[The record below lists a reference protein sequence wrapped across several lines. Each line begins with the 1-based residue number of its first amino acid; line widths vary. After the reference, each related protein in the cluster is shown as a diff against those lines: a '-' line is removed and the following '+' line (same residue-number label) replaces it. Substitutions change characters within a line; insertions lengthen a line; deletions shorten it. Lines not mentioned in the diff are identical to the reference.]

1 MADENMDRPRIGD
14 QVRDTSD
21 DQSRDKFDDRLDNG
35 QNPQQKD
42 QFQDQMNEQPRG
54 HNKEKPHVRI
64 GAGKVISALWLPYL
78 IVILVIA
85 GLTMLIYPSAA
96 QWMSQYN
103 YERTLNNYSNAIAK
117 DEVTPDEKEQLAAAK
132 VYNGALISGAQ
143 LLPNH
148 RIPSGSGKLSAAGG
162 TIESGGRSWTYDQI
176 LSADSTGLIGKIQ
189 IPKID
194 VDLPIYHGTSDATL
208 LKGAGHLEGTSLPI
222 GGKSTRTVIT
232 AHRGLASAE
241 LFTRLNE
248 VKKGDTFTLQVFGKT
263 LMYRVINTRVIDPKD
278 TAAIKA
284 VKGKD
289 LATLITCTPLG
300 INTQRILVTGE
311 RVWPTPKNAAKKLNL
326 PKFPWF
332 FVAYCLAL
340 ILLLV
345 WAVFQTRSSLR
356 RLRDRALGVGADS
369 PYRPTGSRG
378 MHQSS

>member
-1 MADENMDRPRIGD
+1 MTAQQRGSRAADDGSGTKTEADF
-14 QVRDTSD
+14 RD
-21 DQSRDKFDDRLDNG
+21 G
-35 QNPQQKD
+35 
-42 QFQDQMNEQPRG
+42 
-54 HNKEKPHVRI
+54 KPKI
-64 GAGKVISALWLPYL
+64 GAGKIVSALWLPYL
-78 IVILVIA
+78 IVLLVIA

-96 QWMSQYN
+96 QWLSQYN
-103 YERTLNNYSNAIAK
+103 YERTLNNYTAAIAK
-117 DEVTPDEKEQLAAAK
+117 DTVTPDEKEQLAAAK
-132 VYNGALISGAQ
+132 AYNDALISGAQ

-148 RIPSGSGKLSAAGG
+148 RIPSGSGTLSASGG
-162 TIESGGRSWTYDQI
+162 TIKSGGRTWTYDQI
-176 LSADSTGLIGKIQ
+176 LAADSTGLIGKIQ

-194 VDLPIYHGTSDATL
+194 VDLPIYHGTSDETL

-248 VKKGDTFTLQVFGKT
+248 IKKGDEFTLQVFGKV
-263 LMYRVINTRVIDPKD
+263 LMYRVVSTRVIDPKD

-311 RVWPTPKNAAKKLNL
+311 RVVPTPKNAAKKLNL

-332 FVAYCLAL
+332 FVGYCLGL
-340 ILLLV
+340 ILLIV
-345 WAVFQTRSSLR
+345 WAVYQTRSSLR
-356 RLRDRALGVGADS
+356 RLHDDALGVGTKDS
-369 PYRPTGSRG
+369 FYRPTGSRG
-378 MHQSS
+378 MHLKE

>member
-1 MADENMDRPRIGD
+1 MDDRPH
-14 QVRDTSD
+14 DT
-21 DQSRDKFDDRLDNG
+21 
-35 QNPQQKD
+35 
-42 QFQDQMNEQPRG
+42 
-54 HNKEKPHVRI
+54 PHVRL

-78 IVILVIA
+78 IVVLVIA
-85 GLTMLIYPSAA
+85 GLTMLVYPSAA
-96 QWMSQYN
+96 QWLSQYN
-103 YERTLNNYSNAIAK
+103 YERTLNNYSTAIAK

-148 RIPSGSGKLSAAGG
+148 RIPSGSGTLTATGG
-162 TIESGGRSWTYDQI
+162 TIQSGGRSWTYDQI
-176 LSADSTGLIGKIQ
+176 LSADEDGLIGKIQ

-263 LMYRVINTRVIDPKD
+263 LMYRVISTRVIDPKD
-278 TAAIKA
+278 AAAIKA

-300 INTQRILVTGE
+300 INTQRILVTGQ

-340 ILLLV
+340 ILLIV
-345 WAVFQTRSSLR
+345 WAVFQTRGALR
-356 RLRDRALGVGADS
+356 RLRDRALGIGVAGVDAGRRSGRPAD
-369 PYRPTGSRG
+369 SRG
-378 MHQSS
+378 MHLRN